1 MLINVKLKCLL
12 GFVLVFFSGC
22 SWLIP
27 VQKNCAVEDA
37 EAISIINIQEITDS
51 IAFQLCGTNEESN
64 HYFRPD
70 EIVIVPDFVD
80 IKSFRPESNGLILGE
95 KFRTSV
101 NRICKVPIR
110 QVELN
115 KDFRL
120 SEDGLTALTRDVQ
133 AIRNPKAVVKTALV
147 GTYTFQYNTLNLIA
161 KKISIDNS
169 VITDIASREIK
180 WKCNISVNNKE
191 TVSWTIK

>member
-1 MLINVKLKCLL
+1 MVINVKLKCLL

-27 VQKNCAVEDA
+27 VEKNCTVEDS
-37 EAISIINIQEITDS
+37 EAISIINIQDITDS
-51 IAFQLCGTNEESN
+51 IAFQLCGSNEESN
-64 HYFRPD
+64 YYFIPD

-95 KFRTSV
+95 KFRASI

-115 KDFRL
+115 RDFRL

-133 AIRNPKAVVKTALV
+133 AIRNPKAIVKTALV
-147 GTYTFQYNTLNLIA
+147 GTYSVQYNTLNLIA

-180 WKCNISVNNKE
+180 WRCNISNNKE
-191 TVSWTIK
+191 TLSWTIK